1 MAILSSKQFGE
12 QAREM
17 LEDALDEE
25 DGLRRFAVW
34 TENDIPNNR
43 VVVRKIEPY
52 DRRRHYK
59 QAIDGIVRA
68 KDELDVYR
76 FIESYNR

>member
-1 MAILSSKQFGE
+1 MAILSRRQFGE
-12 QAREM
+12 QAREA
-17 LEDALDEE
+17 LENASDGE

-34 TENDIPNNR
+34 TENDVANNR
-43 VVVRKIEPY
+43 IVVRKIEPY
-52 DRRRHYK
+52 DPRRYYK
-59 QAIDGIVRA
+59 AIDGIVRA

>member
-12 QAREM
+12 QAREA
-17 LEDALDEE
+17 LEDAFDEE